1 MGTLRSHNGEVYT
14 AGTVSLLCRAT
25 VNRCRISV
33 HLSTLPGPYINMT
46 APPPVNPHSMWTSLI
61 VGMAVALT
69 IFNVV
74 LYLNKHDIMGAPT
87 VML

>member
-1 MGTLRSHNGEVYT
+1 MGILRPLNGEFYT
-14 AGTVSLLCRAT
+14 SGTVYLLWDANVSRWR
-25 VNRCRISV
+25 VYF

-69 IFNVV
+69 VFNVV

>member
-1 MGTLRSHNGEVYT
+1 
-14 AGTVSLLCRAT
+14 
-25 VNRCRISV
+25 
-33 HLSTLPGPYINMT
+33 MT

-69 IFNVV
+69 VFNVV

>member
-1 MGTLRSHNGEVYT
+1 MSGYCQSLPHFCSSFHTTWTAYKYDCGRALLYT
-14 AGTVSLLCRAT
+14 C
-25 VNRCRISV
+25 
-33 HLSTLPGPYINMT
+33 
-46 APPPVNPHSMWTSLI
+46 SMWTSLI

-69 IFNVV
+69 VFNVV